1 MEIAFQAFGNV
12 LVWVRMRVRE
22 LVSERARK
30 HPRNKM
36 CGIRILNAFVALHGL
51 LLEGAF
57 SLTWAQVKV
66 RVRSFFPTCTL
77 VKRKMGEKVSEK
89 KWMSNEELIHIEERS
104 IQQPSLSRIQH
115 SFPIFRMQFCTLLL
129 HTQKLERK
137 REHTCLFHSFSQE
150 CILHTIS
157 STSLIFHYIS
167 HYRRIREH
175 VLSRQTRKS
184 KMY

>member
-1 MEIAFQAFGNV
+1 MEIAFQAFGYV

-66 RVRSFFPTCTL
+66 RVRSFFPD
-77 VKRKMGEKVSEK
+77 MHFGEKKNGWKS
-89 KWMSNEELIHIEERS
+89 
-104 IQQPSLSRIQH
+104 
-115 SFPIFRMQFCTLLL
+115 
-129 HTQKLERK
+129 K
-137 REHTCLFHSFSQE
+137 REKVNVERGTYSHRRTFNTTAFS
-150 CILHTIS
+150 IPNPA
-157 STSLIFHYIS
+157 FIS
-167 HYRRIREH
+167 HFSNVILYFAASHTKIGAKARAY
-175 VLSRQTRKS
+175 LPFSFFFSRMHFAHNFFHISYFPLYFTL
-184 KMY
+184 